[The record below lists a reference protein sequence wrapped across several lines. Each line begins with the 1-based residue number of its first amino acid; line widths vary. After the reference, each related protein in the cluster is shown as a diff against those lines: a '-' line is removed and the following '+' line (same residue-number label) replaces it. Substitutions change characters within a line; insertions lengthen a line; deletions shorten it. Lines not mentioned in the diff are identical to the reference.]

1 MAHVGHGGQRL
12 PPEAKCLDA
21 RQVLISGQLAGGE
34 SLTDDWQVFSADPVA
49 VVLDLDP
56 RESSVLRHDRDGGGA
71 GVNRVLDELLHRR
84 GGTLNHLAR
93 CDPVDGLLTQPMDHR
108 DRHGERVDEGGGI
121 FT

>member
-34 SLTDDWQVFSADPVA
+34 SLTDDRQVFSADPVA

-56 RESSVLRHDRDGGGA
+56 RESSVLRHDRDGGGT
-71 GVNRVLDELLHRR
+71 GVN
-84 GGTLNHLAR
+84 
-93 CDPVDGLLTQPMDHR
+93 
-108 DRHGERVDEGGGI
+108 
-121 FT
+121 